1 MEGRA
6 MYVNSGYLGNTRQ
19 DFKDKSRPLIVGS
32 CGTYRLINRPKL
44 PTWRPRGR
52 RDYQLLY
59 IASGKA
65 HFFLNGKDEIIDAG
79 SMVLYRPK
87 EEQHYVYYG
96 KDKTEVFW
104 VHFTGSDV
112 RNILR
117 RYGFKDRQ
125 HVFFAGN
132 VPEYRQI
139 YQQMISELQ
148 KCPPFFEE
156 SLTLLLNRL
165 LILVSRQSEVRTQVR
180 EMNPYTRAAM
190 ENAVRYFDSHYSE
203 NINID
208 QFAASKAMSTSWFI
222 RSFREY
228 CQTTPKQYLT
238 NLRIT
243 NAQILLRQTDF
254 PISEISSIVGFDNAL
269 YFSRIFHKQTGM
281 SPSKYRQ
288 LSV

>member
-1 MEGRA
+1 

-32 CGTYRLINRPKL
+32 CGTYRLIRRPKL

-52 RDYQLLY
+52 LDYQLLY

-65 HFFLNGKDEIIDAG
+65 HFYLNGNDETVDAG

-104 VHFTGSDV
+104 VHFTGGNV
-112 RNILR
+112 TNILR
-117 RYGFKDRQ
+117 KYGFKDRQ
-125 HVFFAGN
+125 HVFFAGSN
-132 VPEYRQI
+132 PEYRQI
-139 YQQMISELQ
+139 YERMISELQ

-156 SLTLLLNRL
+156 NLTLLLNHL
-165 LILVSRQSEVRTQVR
+165 LILVSRQTGARAQVK

-190 ENAVRYFDSHYSE
+190 ENAVQYFDTHYSE
-203 NINID
+203 DIRIEE
-208 QFAASKAMSTSWFI
+208 FAASKAMSTSWFI

-228 CQTTPKQYLT
+228 CRMTPKQYIT

-243 NAQILLRQTDF
+243 NAKILLRQTEF
-254 PISEISSIVGFDNAL
+254 PVSEIGAIVGFDNAL
-269 YFSRIFHKQTGM
+269 YFSRIFRRQTGM
-281 SPSKYRQ
+281 SPSEYRRNAK
-288 LSV
+288 

>member
-1 MEGRA
+1 

-32 CGTYRLINRPKL
+32 CGTYCLINRPKL

-65 HFFLNGKDEIIDAG
+65 HFFLNGKDETIDAG

-125 HVFFAGN
+125 HVFFVGN

-165 LILVSRQSEVRTQVR
+165 LILVSRQSEVRAQVR

-228 CQTTPKQYLT
+228 CRTTPKQYLT

-269 YFSRIFHKQTGM
+269 YFSRVFHKQTGM
-281 SPSKYRQ
+281 SPSEYRQ